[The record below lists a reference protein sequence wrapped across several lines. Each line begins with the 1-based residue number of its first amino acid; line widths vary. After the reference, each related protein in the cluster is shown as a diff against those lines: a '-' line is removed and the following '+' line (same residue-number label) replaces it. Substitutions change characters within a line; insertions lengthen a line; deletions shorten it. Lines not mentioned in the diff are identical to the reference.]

1 VKALDDAET
10 RLGCKLAESFREA
23 YREAVDRSDPNDL
36 TLFHPVMFKNAEG
49 GGIAVGTYG
58 DDVLVLRGDALFVRD
73 EMVAPSLAEL
83 LATDTNGYDAT
94 NVVDVVC
101 PFCGSVDAITIDT
114 TGGAHQTFV
123 EDCASCCHPR
133 VVRVVGNDVTV
144 ERA

>member
-1 VKALDDAET
+1 VKALDEAET
-10 RLGCKLAESFREA
+10 RLGCKLAASFRES
-23 YREAVDRSDPNDL
+23 YGEAVDRSDPNDL
-36 TLFHPVMFKNAEG
+36 TLFHPVMFQNAAG
-49 GGIAVGTYG
+49 GVAVGRFG
-58 DDVLVLRGDALFVRD
+58 DDVLVLRGEALFVRD

-101 PFCGSVDAITIDT
+101 PFCGNVDAITIDT

-133 VVRVVGNDVTV
+133 LVRVEGSDVTV